1 MLLAMKT
8 DSSTLISTTPARK
21 KLQVAS
27 TSQQRAQAVFL
38 PRPSAYQS

>member
-1 MLLAMKT
+1 MLLAMNI
-8 DSSTLISTTPARK
+8 DSSTLIGTTPARQ
-21 KLQVAS
+21 LQVAS